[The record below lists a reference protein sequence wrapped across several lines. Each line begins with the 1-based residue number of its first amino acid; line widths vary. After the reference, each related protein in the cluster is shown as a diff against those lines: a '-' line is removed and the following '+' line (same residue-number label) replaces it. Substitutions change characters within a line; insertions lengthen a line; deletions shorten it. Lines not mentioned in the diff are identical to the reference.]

1 MTGNAAAA
9 AAYVDLKKAFDSV
22 HRETLWDLL
31 CLRGIPAAR
40 IIGLLTGLYSGTVSA
55 VKCGGGVSSFS
66 PVNTGVRQ
74 GCVLAPSLFNTCMDW
89 VLGRVVEQS
98 HCGASVGNTKIT
110 DLVFA
115 DDAAILA
122 ESLEVLVMALEALH
136 EEEVKPS
143 GLKVSCAKTKVQ
155 VFGGVLDETVL
166 QSVHAC
172 GENIEILK
180 SFTYLG
186 SVVIHNDGG
195 SSQEV
200 TRRIGLAHGVM
211 DSLNT
216 SIWRCRC
223 LCRRTQIQIFKS
235 LVIPVLLYGS
245 ETWTLN
251 TDLKRR
257 IDVFGTRCFRRIME
271 YRCQIS
277 DCSVRPI

>member
-1 MTGNAAAA
+1 M
-9 AAYVDLKKAFDSV
+9 KKK
-22 HRETLWDLL
+22 T
-31 CLRGIPAAR
+31 
-40 IIGLLTGLYSGTVSA
+40 Y
-55 VKCGGGVSSFS
+55 
-66 PVNTGVRQ
+66 
-74 GCVLAPSLFNTCMDW
+74 
-89 VLGRVVEQS
+89 
-98 HCGASVGNTKIT
+98 CGASVGNAKIT

-115 DDAAILA
+115 DDAAIFA

-136 EEEVKPS
+136 EAVKPL
-143 GLKVSCAKTKVQ
+143 GLKVSWAKKL
-155 VFGGVLDETVL
+155 FGGALDETL

-172 GENIEILK
+172 GEDFEILK
-180 SFTYLG
+180 NLTYLG
-186 SVVIHNDGG
+186 SVVYNDGG

-223 LCRRTQIQIFKS
+223 LCRRTKIQIFKS

-245 ETWTLN
+245 ETWTVN
-251 TDLKRR
+251 TALKRR
-257 IDVFGTRCFRRIME
+257 IDGFGTRCFRRIME